1 MNNHEV
7 VITTRDRL
15 MKAWQSSMELVR
27 DYKHYAQEEND
38 SVSNLFNEFAEEIG
52 IQSSKLREML
62 LEDQNSAS
70 EEK

>member
-1 MNNHEV
+1 MNNNEV

-52 IQSSKLREML
+52 IQSSKLRELL